1 MVDTVK
7 YPDRSA
13 MLSLL
18 DQEKIPYKIYDHEA
32 LDTMQAGL
40 EHFSKNKPD
49 IESYTF
55 AKNLFLKNKAGGF
68 FLCTLHNDSP
78 SDFKTLTKLFKAKS
92 GNIRQAEEDKLDAY
106 LHVKHGSVTPLAL
119 LNLTEEQKKEVA
131 FHLDKA
137 INTEYI
143 SVHQMKST
151 TTLFL

>member
-32 LDTMQAGL
+32 LDTMQEGL

-55 AKNLFLKNKAGGF
+55 AKNLFFKNKGRWLF
-68 FLCTLHNDSP
+68 PLHS
-78 SDFKTLTKLFKAKS
+78 SQRLSF
-92 GNIRQAEEDKLDAY
+92 
-106 LHVKHGSVTPLAL
+106 
-119 LNLTEEQKKEVA
+119 
-131 FHLDKA
+131 
-137 INTEYI
+137 
-143 SVHQMKST
+143 
-151 TTLFL
+151 